1 MPLKIGMRQRTP
13 WTGSLE
19 LLDLFY
25 TDVQHQPNL
34 KSQDSYRFDSSSA
47 WMVKNVREC
56 ALDIEDT

>member
-1 MPLKIGMRQRTP
+1 MPLKIGMGQRTP
-13 WTGSLE
+13 WTGSAVLN
-19 LLDLFY
+19 DLFY

-34 KSQDSYRFDSSSA
+34 KSQDSYRFDSSA